1 MSAYVLT
8 KLKEMRE
15 ELDTLI
21 NLVEGSSEGKVPV
34 THFTQLE
41 VGDVVE
47 LLSDYTHYLD
57 EDHSLQKG
65 SYVVD
70 MVEDDFYRGSLDISF
85 ASTCLWYN
93 FENITKQTQVLKVK
107 V

>member
-1 MSAYVLT
+1 MSVYVLT

-57 EDHSLQKG
+57 ENHSLSKG
-65 SYVVD
+65 SYV
-70 MVEDDFYRGSLDISF
+70 MGMLEDDFYRGSLDISF
-85 ASTCLWYN
+85 AHTGIWYN
-93 FENITKQTQVLKVK
+93 FEDIRKQTQVLKV
-107 V
+107 VA

>member
-8 KLKEMRE
+8 KLIEMRE
-15 ELDTLI
+15 ELNNLI
-21 NLVEGSSEGKVPV
+21 KLVEGSSEGKVPV

-47 LLSDYTHYLD
+47 LLSDYTHYID
-57 EDHSLQKG
+57 GSHSLPKG

-85 ASTCLWYN
+85 ACTGLWYN
-93 FENITKQTQVLKVK
+93 FESISKQTQVLKV
-107 V
+107 VA